1 MEEYYMVKKEFD
13 DIPVGTLVR
22 KLDTNDEYL
31 TCEIM
36 FVDTIREIS
45 PELTHLHNCGGS
57 LSSSS
62 GYNIWLGNL
71 RKIAPHPLLGSTHI
85 LKGNII
91 GITFNDE
98 TDSKQ
103 PLYGAYLK
111 GSSADI
117 GQAAFA
123 PGFSPLIGTK
133 KGLNGDWLL
142 EEELELIT
150 SKVEG
155 TIKKEEFSKEVK
167 IIRREIKLW

>member
-1 MEEYYMVKKEFD
+1 MVKEKFD

-22 KLDTNDEYL
+22 KLDINYEYL

-45 PELTHLHNCGGS
+45 PELIHLHNCGGS
-57 LSSSS
+57 LYSDN
-62 GYNIWLGNL
+62 GYNILLTNL
-71 RKIAPHPLLGSTHI
+71 QKIAPHPLLGSTYI
-85 LKGNII
+85 LKDNIV

-111 GSSADI
+111 GSSAVI
-117 GQAAFA
+117 GQSEFI

-133 KGLNGDWLL
+133 KGLNGDWLS
-142 EEELELIT
+142 EKELELIT
-150 SKVEG
+150 SKMEG
-155 TIKKEEFSKEVK
+155 TVKEEESFKEVK